1 MPRTSERYVLI
12 YAAVVCLL
20 ASAVLTTAATGLRR
34 RQEQAAELDR
44 KFNVLKAFQAEVLG
58 PDGRRIRPDQIEAL
72 YRAHVRE
79 LRVAPGTGEVLGDET
94 GARRADALPLYQWVE
109 NGRVVKTA
117 IPVSGK
123 GLWSTIYGFLAL
135 DAELDEIVGLTFY
148 RHGETPGLGG
158 EIEQPWFQEQFRGR
172 RIAHGDDL
180 LPIIVAK
187 GPAPAEARAD
197 PTRVVVDGI
206 SGATLTGQGVTRF
219 LNECLK
225 QYEPYLRAARKG

>member
-1 MPRTSERYVLI
+1 MHRTSERYVLI

-20 ASAVLTTAATGLRR
+20 ASAVLTTAAVGLRR

-58 PDGRRIRPDQIEAL
+58 ADGRRIRADQIEAL

-79 LRVAPGTGEVLGDET
+79 LHIATGTGAVATNDTGRRSET
-94 GARRADALPLYQWVE
+94 LPLYQWVE

-135 DAELDEIVGLTFY
+135 DAQLEEIIGLTFY

-158 EIEQPWFQEQFRGR
+158 EIEQPWFQEQFLGR
-172 RIAHGDDL
+172 RIVHNDEL
-180 LPIIVAK
+180 RPIVVAK
-187 GPAPAEARAD
+187 GPATAEAKAD